1 MSDRLDRIEALV
13 EANAQAIARLGQ
25 REEFFSSILGEIA
38 GITRDTGRQ
47 ALANMQ
53 AIESNAKAIAANT
66 KAINRLEANITRW
79 LSEEG
84 RNGHGSE

>member
-13 EANAQAIARLGQ
+13 EANAQAIARLEQ

-53 AIESNAKAIAANT
+53 AIESNAKAIAANSE
-66 KAINRLEANITRW
+66 AINRLEANITRW
-79 LSEEG
+79 LSEG